1 MKATLK
7 VKILK
12 ALFVI
17 TALLLAGG
25 ANYKWGG

>member
-25 ANYKWGG
+25 AHYKW